1 VFAKEWISDVVGSE
15 HEVRRGLND
24 GVVQCI
30 KEDRRVL
37 QVTAPELIRRDVESA
52 SFAVLDLHG
61 ALDWS
66 NHNCRIV
73 AIAYMNL

>member
-1 VFAKEWISDVVGSE
+1 MRKDENQNGS
-15 HEVRRGLND
+15 LL
-24 GVVQCI
+24 
-30 KEDRRVL
+30 L

-73 AIAYMNL
+73 AIAYMNLHKSVSNPKVYGIV